1 MLKMCPPLITVLYT
15 TAHFWQLRQWCITV
29 AYAANAEICKQSPL
43 LDAVEVGEEA
53 IGSSAATTAGGTAA
67 PYLQLGTQMPA
78 PHLADFPIV
87 WEEVSTFDGM
97 AGEAP
102 TDRVTGG
109 LDQ

>member
-1 MLKMCPPLITVLYT
+1 MLKMCPPLISVLHT
-15 TAHFWQLRQWCITV
+15 IAHFWQLRQWCITV

-43 LDAVEVGEEA
+43 LDAVDGDVA

-67 PYLQLGTQMPA
+67 PYLQLGTQMPT

-87 WEEVSTFDGM
+87 WEDVSTFDGM
-97 AGEAP
+97 AGVAP
-102 TDRVTGG
+102 TDGVIDG